1 MRILFLFLF
10 TLGGLFLSSCGSKPV
25 TIQRVP
31 NKLKPYTVNGKTY
44 YPLPDAR
51 GYEEVCYASWYGPG
65 FHRKITASGEPYNMY
80 AYTAAHKLLPLG
92 TYVLVT
98 NLENGKQVVVR
109 INDRGPFVKN
119 RCIDLSY
126 AAAKKIGLIKKGVAK
141 VKLQAVT
148 PGEIRINPHKHYY
161 FQVGAFSKFSRAL
174 SLKLK
179 LEDKFWRVVIKYAK
193 VRGKKLYKV
202 LIYLT
207 DNFYQAVKLAQELK
221 KQYKQGFL
229 VAE

>member
-1 MRILFLFLF
+1 MRFFLLAISLLILILP
-10 TLGGLFLSSCGSKPV
+10 SCASRSASL
-25 TIQRVP
+25 QRVP

-44 YPLPDAR
+44 YPLPDAK
-51 GYEEVCYASWYGPG
+51 GYEEICYASWYGPN
-65 FHRKITASGEPYNMY
+65 FHRKLTASGEPYNMY
-80 AYTAAHKLLPLG
+80 AYTAAHKILPLG

-148 PGEIRINPHKHYY
+148 SGEIRIDPHKH
-161 FQVGAFSKFSRAL
+161 
-174 SLKLK
+174 
-179 LEDKFWRVVIKYAK
+179 
-193 VRGKKLYKV
+193 
-202 LIYLT
+202 
-207 DNFYQAVKLAQELK
+207 
-221 KQYKQGFL
+221 
-229 VAE
+229 